1 MKKFLKSLLA
11 VMLIAIMALSLT
23 SCGVPSDPA
32 KAKENLTKNEFVVDE
47 AISATAVSAYVT
59 VAYGL
64 SSVTKIDKVVF
75 GTKDSDSVLIV
86 YSKDAELLEKLH
98 ADLETIFAKVS
109 TDSEEGVSLEK
120 GKSGDCVWVG
130 TSAGVKAAC

>member
-32 KAKENLTKNEFVVDE
+32 KAKENLTKNEFTVDE
-47 AISATAVSAYVT
+47 TAGALAVGVYVT
-59 VAYGL
+59 AAYGL
-64 SSVTKIDKVVF
+64 SASKNIGKVILAS
-75 GTKDSDSVLIV
+75 KDSDSVLIV
-86 YSKDAELLEKLH
+86 YSEDAELLEKLH
-98 ADLETIFAKVS
+98 KDLEALYAEVVK
-109 TDSEEGVSLEK
+109 DDEEVDLEK